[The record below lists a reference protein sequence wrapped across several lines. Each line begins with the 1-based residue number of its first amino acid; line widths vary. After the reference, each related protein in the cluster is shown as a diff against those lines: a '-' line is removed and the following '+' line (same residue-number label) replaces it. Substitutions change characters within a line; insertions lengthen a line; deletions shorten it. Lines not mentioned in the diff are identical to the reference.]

1 MKTQTAIIEWHT
13 TPIRTSGE
21 YLIDRGQ
28 RFASQEFIS
37 ERDLLLGFA
46 EGSIK
51 RWAEP
56 IEYKTDEI
64 NAVELLE
71 QAARELGGLIH
82 LFNIRAKND
91 DVELLDFQTVDEL
104 QQLAVKITLNKLGQ

>member
-1 MKTQTAIIEWHT
+1 MKTQTVQIEWH
-13 TPIRTSGE
+13 
-21 YLIDRGQ
+21 
-28 RFASQEFIS
+28 
-37 ERDLLLGFA
+37 
-46 EGSIK
+46 EGSPTTDGEHLIQFANGYTTQRYWYLEDAVDDYGQIK
-51 RWAEP
+51 HWANP